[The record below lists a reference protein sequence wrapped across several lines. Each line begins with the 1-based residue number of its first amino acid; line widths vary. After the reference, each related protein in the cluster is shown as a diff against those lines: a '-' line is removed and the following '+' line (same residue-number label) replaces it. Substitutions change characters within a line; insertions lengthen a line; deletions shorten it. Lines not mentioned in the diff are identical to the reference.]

1 MKVVLSHPYSGAL
14 YWWLATHHDGAGE
27 QRDKRPHHSYYRTL
41 YGDVDRNLDIAL
53 ACCVVFEEVVLPGAD
68 TAYPQFDPHGDDEMR
83 LAALDLFS
91 GWEPIWESQQ
101 LLVPHEEELLR
112 DPVIASVLRTLPSDA
127 RQMALLY
134 AMADVVLTQAH
145 AAPVLCAP
153 GRRRI
158 VLRLI
163 ELGVVEVPAEVTEA
177 IRNSQPVMEGLEG
190 YVGIAGLTFVSDS
203 IDRLSRVKWNPKI
216 RDYAENF
223 QAVLLNDTKKGFEP
237 LLDNIADA
245 WSSAEVAAEVGGVFS
260 ATSRSLGPL
269 GLVPGAGTITGL
281 VSMGADGASAL
292 ADRRAEKLRWYEL
305 GPEIHRFESLENMQ
319 AELRKR
325 GLR

>member
-14 YWWLATHHDGAGE
+14 YWWLAAQHGNAGE
-27 QRDKRPHHSYYRTL
+27 QGRKRPHHSYYRTL

-68 TAYPQFDPHGDDEMR
+68 TPYSQFDSRGEDEMH

-91 GWEPIWESQQ
+91 GWEPIREAQQ
-101 LLVPHEEELLR
+101 LLAPHEEELLR
-112 DPVIASVLRTLPSDA
+112 DPVIAGVLGRLPRDA
-127 RQMALLY
+127 QHMALLY

-163 ELGVVEVPAEVTEA
+163 ELGVADIPAEVTEA
-177 IRNSQPVMEGLEG
+177 IHNSQPMMEGLEG
-190 YVGIAGLTFVSDS
+190 YVAIAGLTFISDS
-203 IDRLSRVKWNPKI
+203 IDRLARVKWNQKI
-216 RDYAENF
+216 RDYAGSF
-223 QAVLLNDTKKGFEP
+223 QAVLLNDAEQGFEP
-237 LLDNIADA
+237 LLDKIADA
-245 WSSAEVAAEVGGVFS
+245 WSSAEVATEVGGVFS
-260 ATSRSLGPL
+260 AASRSLGPV
-269 GLVPGAGTITGL
+269 GLVPGAGTVTGL
-281 VSMGADGASAL
+281 VSMGADGASVL
-292 ADRRAEKLRWYEL
+292 AERQAEKLRWYEL
-305 GPEIHRFESLENMQ
+305 GPEIRRFESLENMQ
-319 AELRKR
+319 AELHKR